1 MNQIYLIGR
10 IGKDIE
16 LKATESGTSYVK
28 FSLACSRMDKNKTT
42 DWFDLVAW
50 GKTAEIISQY
60 CGKGKQIGVI
70 GQLQTRSYTNNEGK
84 NIKVHEIMV
93 NSLEMLGGDQT
104 SQSQSTAPAPQ
115 IPQEAPKAPTKKITE
130 EDEKDA
136 SGLIEEDLSDVP
148 LPFEL

>member
-1 MNQIYLIGR
+1 MNSIYAIGR

-16 LKATESGTSYVK
+16 LKATEAGTSYVK

-93 NSLEMLGGDQT
+93 NSIEMLGGDQL
-104 SQSQSTAPAPQ
+104 SQSQSTAQPAPAPQ
-115 IPQEAPKAPTKKITE
+115 PPQTKITAD
-130 EDEKDA
+130 DEKDA
-136 SGLIEEDLSDVP
+136 SGLVEEDLSDVP

>member
-1 MNQIYLIGR
+1 MNSIYLIGR

-16 LKATESGTSYVK
+16 LKATEAGTSYVK

-93 NSLEMLGGDQT
+93 NSIEMLSGEPTQ
-104 SQSQSTAPAPQ
+104 QAPAPQ

>member
-1 MNQIYLIGR
+1 MNSIYLIGR

-16 LKATESGTSYVK
+16 LKATEAGTSYVK

-84 NIKVHEIMV
+84 NVKVHEIMV
-93 NSLEMLGGDQT
+93 NSIEMLGGDQA
-104 SQSQSTAPAPQ
+104 QSQSTAPAPQ

-136 SGLIEEDLSDVP
+136 SGLIEEDLSGVD
-148 LPFEL
+148 LPFEV

>member
-1 MNQIYLIGR
+1 MNSIYLIGR

-16 LKATESGTSYVK
+16 LKATEAGTSYVK

-93 NSLEMLGGDQT
+93 NSIEMLSGETQQT
-104 SQSQSTAPAPQ
+104 TAPAPQ
-115 IPQEAPKAPTKKITE
+115 IPEQAPKAPTKKITE

>member
-1 MNQIYLIGR
+1 MNQIFLIGR

-16 LKATESGTSYVK
+16 LKTTESGTSYVK

-93 NSLEMLGGDQT
+93 NSIEMLSGESTQQT
-104 SQSQSTAPAPQ
+104 PAPQ
-115 IPQEAPKAPTKKITE
+115 IPEQAPKAPTKKITE

>member
-1 MNQIYLIGR
+1 MNSWYGIGR

-16 LKATESGTSYVK
+16 LKATESGTSYCK
-28 FSLACSRMDKNKTT
+28 FSLACSMMDKNKTT

-84 NIKVHEIMV
+84 NVKVHEIMV
-93 NSLEMLGGDQT
+93 NSIEMLGGDQT
-104 SQSQSTAPAPQ
+104 AQSQSSSSS
-115 IPQEAPKAPTKKITE
+115 
-130 EDEKDA
+130 A
-136 SGLIEEDLSDVP
+136 SSD
-148 LPFEL
+148 

>member
-1 MNQIYLIGR
+1 MNQIFLIGR

-93 NSLEMLGGDQT
+93 NSIEMLGGDQ
-104 SQSQSTAPAPQ
+104 SQNQSTAPAPQ
-115 IPQEAPKAPTKKITE
+115 IPEQAPKAPTKKITE

>member
-1 MNQIYLIGR
+1 
-10 IGKDIE
+10 
-16 LKATESGTSYVK
+16 
-28 FSLACSRMDKNKTT
+28 MDKNKTT

-60 CGKGKQIGVI
+60 CGKGKLIGVI

-93 NSLEMLGGDQT
+93 NSIEMLGGDQA
-104 SQSQSTAPAPQ
+104 QSQSTAPAPQ
-115 IPQEAPKAPTKKITE
+115 IPEQAPKAPTKKITE

>member
-1 MNQIYLIGR
+1 MNSIYLIGR

-16 LKATESGTSYVK
+16 LKATEAGTSYVK

-93 NSLEMLGGDQT
+93 NSIEMLAGEPTQ
-104 SQSQSTAPAPQ
+104 QAPAPQ

-136 SGLIEEDLSDVP
+136 SGLIEEDLSGVP
-148 LPFEL
+148 LPFEI

>member
-1 MNQIYLIGR
+1 MNSIYLIGR

-16 LKATESGTSYVK
+16 LKATEAGTSYVK

-93 NSLEMLGGDQT
+93 NSIEMLSGEPTQ
-104 SQSQSTAPAPQ
+104 QAPAPQ

-148 LPFEL
+148 LPFEI

>member
-93 NSLEMLGGDQT
+93 NSIEMLGGDQA
-104 SQSQSTAPAPQ
+104 QSQSTAPAPQ